1 MFQGWWF
8 GFGLQKFPEW
18 GCRFPWRRAPQ
29 GDEAETWQICY
40 RSSMDHTQVLH
51 GFRLKVHSGSVDTK
65 TFLPCSPEHHLNSE
79 PSLHGSRSLSL
90 IISFNGVHS
99 SVRPEVVEILQSGL
113 KMVDQQSDR
122 PDADIVC
129 TIRVELYLFIIRVKT
144 LQRCTS
150 GSDSGHREGCPS
162 VGPLSGSIP
171 QLL

>member
-1 MFQGWWF
+1 
-8 GFGLQKFPEW
+8 
-18 GCRFPWRRAPQ
+18 
-29 GDEAETWQICY
+29 
-40 RSSMDHTQVLH
+40 MDHTQVLH
-51 GFRLKVHSGSVDTK
+51 GSKLKVHSGCADTK
-65 TFLPCSPEHHLNSE
+65 TFLSCSPEHNLNSE
-79 PSLHGSRSLSL
+79 PSLRGSRSLSL
-90 IISFNGVHS
+90 IISYKGVHS

-122 PDADIVC
+122 RDADIVC

-150 GSDSGHREGCPS
+150 GSDSGHRAGCPL